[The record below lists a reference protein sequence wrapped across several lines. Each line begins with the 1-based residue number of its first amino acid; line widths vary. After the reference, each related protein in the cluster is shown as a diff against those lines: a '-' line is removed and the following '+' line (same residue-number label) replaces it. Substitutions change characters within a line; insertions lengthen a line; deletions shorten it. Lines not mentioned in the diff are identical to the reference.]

1 MDDTYP
7 SFVHS
12 STNPHCGSVG
22 PDGPRKEEKS
32 MPTYIMMTRITPEAV
47 TDPKYVEKLER
58 KVVDK
63 ITKKCP
69 EVKWIGSYSVLGP
82 YDYVDI
88 FDAPD
93 AESATKVALLV
104 RSFGHGM
111 TETWVATP
119 WDRFVQLAKEAA

>member
-1 MDDTYP
+1 
-7 SFVHS
+7 
-12 STNPHCGSVG
+12 
-22 PDGPRKEEKS
+22 
-32 MPTYIMMTRITPEAV
+32 MPTYIMLTRITPEAV

-63 ITKKCP
+63 IAKKCP

-104 RSFGHGM
+104 RSFGHGT